1 MNDRNNSKN
10 SITNNVDKFIDL
22 DSRAGIGSVRGLN
35 ISTDNVDPILP
46 LSITQILDPALP
58 TYIGKGIGENK
69 YSENRTI
76 DRITL
81 AKHLLALTKIDW

>member
-46 LSITQILDPALP
+46 ALLDQ
-58 TYIGKGIGENK
+58 
-69 YSENRTI
+69 
-76 DRITL
+76 
-81 AKHLLALTKIDW
+81 

>member
-46 LSITQILDPALP
+46 LSITQILDPLP

-69 YSENRTI
+69 YSENRT
-76 DRITL
+76 L
-81 AKHLLALTKIDW
+81 

>member
-10 SITNNVDKFIDL
+10 SITNNVDKISDL

-46 LSITQILDPALP
+46 LSITQIIDPLP

-69 YSENRTI
+69 YSENRT
-76 DRITL
+76 L
-81 AKHLLALTKIDW
+81 